1 MQKNPSGP
9 SGGMPAGAARKRF
22 AAPTPSS
29 RVTTF
34 ELFFD
39 LVYVFAFTQ
48 VSRLMADTHSALG
61 VLQALVVLGLLWL
74 TWCAYA
80 WLGNHTAADHG
91 LLRVGLPA
99 AMVGIFIVA
108 LTIPEAY
115 DDLPGGWHGP
125 LVLVVAYT
133 VVRIIHASLYVMVAG
148 DDQELRRRVIVT
160 QLVSTAPAVT
170 GLFFGALVGG
180 PAQTWIW
187 LAALLWDL
195 AFIYAGARGGG
206 GWRLRSVEHWVER
219 HGLVVILALGESIV
233 AIGVGVAREPIDG
246 AIVLGTVLSVTI
258 SVLLWQA
265 YFARIGSAAEAAFEG
280 RSGPARVTLA
290 SDAFTYGHTPI
301 IAGII
306 LAALG
311 VEDAMAHIHDVEGYG
326 WFGASVLG
334 SGLAIYLASTALF
347 ARLIGLGWLTWRV
360 VGALAVAAS
369 IPLLAVVPPMAALAA
384 VAALM
389 GAMLV
394 AEATALPPSPL
405 SVTTPTQGR

>member
-1 MQKNPSGP
+1 MQKDSSRPVAGL
-9 SGGMPAGAARKRF
+9 PAAAPRKRF
-22 AAPTPSS
+22 PAATASS
-29 RVTTF
+29 RVTAF

-48 VSRLMADTHSALG
+48 VSRLMAETHSALG

-80 WLGNHTAADHG
+80 WLGNHAAADHG
-91 LLRVGLPA
+91 VLRVGLPA

-133 VVRIIHASLYVMVAG
+133 VVRAIHAVLYVLVAG
-148 DDQELRRRVIVT
+148 DDQELRRRVVVT
-160 QLVSTAPAVT
+160 QLISTAPAVT
-170 GLFFGALVGG
+170 GLVFGALVEG
-180 PAQTWIW
+180 PTQTWIW

-246 AIVLGTVLSVTI
+246 AIVLGTMLAVTI

-265 YFARIGSAAEAAFEG
+265 YFGHIGSAAEAAFEG
-280 RSGPARVTLA
+280 RSGPARVRLA
-290 SDAFTYGHTPI
+290 SDAFTYGHAPI
-301 IAGII
+301 VAGII

-334 SGLAIYLASTALF
+334 SGLAVYLASTALY
-347 ARLIGLGWLTWRV
+347 ARLVGLGWSRWRV

-369 IPLLAVVPPMAALAA
+369 IPLLVVVPPMAALAV
-384 VAALM
+384 VAALL
-389 GAMLV
+389 AATLV
-394 AEATALPPSPL
+394 AESAASR
-405 SVTTPTQGR
+405 QHA

>member
-1 MQKNPSGP
+1 MQNI
-9 SGGMPAGAARKRF
+9 SGGAPGAPPS
-22 AAPTPSS
+22 AAPRKWLGAPSPSS

-48 VSRLMADTHSALG
+48 VSRLMAETHSALG
-61 VLQALVVLGLLWL
+61 VLQALVVFGLLWL

-80 WLGNHTAADHG
+80 WLSNHTAADHG
-91 LLRVGLPA
+91 VLRVGLPV
-99 AMVGIFIVA
+99 AMVGMFVVA
-108 LTIPEAY
+108 LAIPEAY
-115 DDLPGGWHGP
+115 ADLPGGWHGP

-133 VVRIIHASLYVMVAG
+133 VVRIIHASLFVTVAG
-148 DDQELRRRVIVT
+148 DDKELRRRVVVT
-160 QLVSTAPAVT
+160 QLVSTAPAVV
-170 GLFFGALVGG
+170 GLVFGALLEG

-206 GWRLRSVEHWVER
+206 GWRLRSAEHWVER

-265 YFARIGSAAEAAFEG
+265 YFARVGSAAEPAFEG
-280 RSGPARVTLA
+280 LSGPARVTLA
-290 SDAFTYGHTPI
+290 RDAFTYGHLPVV
-301 IAGII
+301 AGII

-311 VEDAMAHIHDVEGYG
+311 VEVAMAHIHDVEGYG

-347 ARLIGLGWLTWRV
+347 ARLLSLGWFRWRLA
-360 VGALAVAAS
+360 GALAVAAS
-369 IPLLAVVPPMAALAA
+369 IPLLAVVPPMTALA
-384 VAALM
+384 VAAVLL
-389 GAMLV
+389 AATLV
-394 AEATALPPSPL
+394 AEAVASPSWRAVAAPA
-405 SVTTPTQGR
+405 QGR